1 VHCSNSGHPNLVSFK
16 NGPGRS
22 ASTLFS
28 HGAWRSSRSW
38 WEKRGRRRLLMRGPC
53 VHAKDK
59 GSNSLASFSSHQAL
73 DQQAGRASIAW
84 GPALLLAWPTARVR
98 KSQGVQSGRGKK
110 ASYCSSSFLSRLCH
124 SISFFLEKE
133 TWLHQTGEGNNTRAE
148 NGKRKR
154 LAGMR

>member
-1 VHCSNSGHPNLVSFK
+1 MRAC
-16 NGPGRS
+16 
-22 ASTLFS
+22 
-28 HGAWRSSRSW
+28 
-38 WEKRGRRRLLMRGPC
+38 KRQG
-53 VHAKDK
+53 
-59 GSNSLASFSSHQAL
+59 ASFSSHQAL

-84 GPALLLAWPTARVR
+84 GPSLLLAWPTARVR

-154 LAGMR
+154 LAGM